1 MVTNKFSFAEDEEEH
16 CTSLIYPT
24 PNQGHKAFLLTNTQ
38 KKNSTV
44 AMLNKE
50 TSEV

>member
-1 MVTNKFSFAEDEEEH
+1 MVTNKFSFAEDEEGH

-24 PNQGHKAFLLTNTQ
+24 PNQEHKAFLLTNT
-38 KKNSTV
+38 KKTV

>member
-1 MVTNKFSFAEDEEEH
+1 MVTNKFSFAEDEEGH

-24 PNQGHKAFLLTNTQ
+24 PNQGHKAFLLTNT
-38 KKNSTV
+38 KKHSTV